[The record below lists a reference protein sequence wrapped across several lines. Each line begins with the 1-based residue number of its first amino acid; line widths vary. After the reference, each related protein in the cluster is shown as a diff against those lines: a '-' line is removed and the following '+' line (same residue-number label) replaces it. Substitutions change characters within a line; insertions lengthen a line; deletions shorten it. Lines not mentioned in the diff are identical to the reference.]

1 MGKCSIWNDDS
12 NLKCQRCQANPMSR
26 SDRYGND
33 ACYAKKYH
41 NTSRNRGYSYD
52 DTTNGST
59 PHDSSGNRHSTIA
72 SSKSACNAD
81 DTNATALD
89 EFGRVKSLQPKK
101 VRWPPCFETN
111 GSAFVLDTRSGMFY
125 ESISDFFYDPKSKLY
140 YGNKQSAY
148 FQYDPI
154 KLKFIN
160 LSENKPE
167 PENGQGNTTTD
178 SMEPLSTSQPPEI
191 KKAAITINLKTKLL
205 ASTKPNKKSKRDDGS
220 VKDKPII
227 AVPEPATVPKQH
239 ALNIEKW
246 SVRQNEIRQQEQE
259 DKSKL
264 EDVDD
269 NTKIVAT
276 AKGEP
281 ICLLCRRR
289 FPNVDKLRHHEEV
302 STLHK
307 ENMAKKELSATVK
320 KQENS
325 DASTSNFQP
334 PNVVSASYVDRAEQ
348 RRQLHQVETMS
359 AYSVLTLNSDVHS
372 MVSADTNHSRSEDV
386 VETKNILSAT
396 LDESNIGHQMLQK
409 LGWKAGKVLGK
420 KSEGSNTADDSERPE
435 ETSTTASRI
444 AQDWD
449 RIEAASKLASS
460 QRGISMN
467 TVKKGIG
474 H

>member
-1 MGKCSIWNDDS
+1 
-12 NLKCQRCQANPMSR
+12 MSR
-26 SDRYGND
+26 NDGYSND
-33 ACYAKKYH
+33 ACYDKNYH

-52 DTTNGST
+52 ETTNGSA
-59 PHDSSGNRHSTIA
+59 PHDSSGNRHSTMA
-72 SSKSACNAD
+72 SSKSADIAD
-81 DTNATALD
+81 DTNVTALD

-167 PENGQGNTTTD
+167 PEDGQGNTTTD

-191 KKAAITINLKTKLL
+191 KKASITINLKTKLL

-220 VKDKPII
+220 VRDKPSLV
-227 AVPEPATVPKQH
+227 VPEPVAVPKQH

-259 DKSKL
+259 GKSKL
-264 EDVDD
+264 EDDS
-269 NTKIVAT
+269 TKIVAT

-307 ENMAKKELSATVK
+307 ENLAKQALSATEK
-320 KQENS
+320 KQENA
-325 DASTSNFQP
+325 DATTSNLQP
-334 PNVVSASYVDRAEQ
+334 PTVVSASYVDRAEQ
-348 RRQLHQVETMS
+348 RRQLHQVETMNTS
-359 AYSVLTLNSDVHS
+359 SVRTLNSDVHS
-372 MVSADTNHSRSEDV
+372 IVSADTNHSRSGNV

-409 LGWKAGKVLGK
+409 LGWKAGNVLGK
-420 KSEGSNTADDSERPE
+420 KSDGNDTRNDSERPE
-435 ETSTTASRI
+435 DSSTTASRI

-449 RIEAASKLASS
+449 RIEAASKLSSS